1 MTTENYFE
9 LLLDSILIL
18 DEDGELA
25 DYNPAVLA
33 LFGYTAQEFQQL
45 QTQDLFV
52 EWPGIDSLLR
62 RIEQQNH
69 AVRLPALKKDGSTF
83 LVLLQLNP
91 IKSGKKPF
99 YLLNMQSL
107 DRWDLANSLI
117 RDSKSRLKAIFESAV
132 DGIITINERG
142 IIETINP
149 AVTRLFQYKASEIV
163 GKNISVLM
171 PEPHQSKHDQ
181 YIGNYLRTGEQK
193 IIGIGRIVEGR
204 KRDGTIFPFRLSISQ
219 AHVGDKRIFTG
230 VIHDMTRAIEAE
242 EKIKRLNA
250 QLEQR
255 VEERTEKLAEVV
267 NRLLATNQQLEREV
281 SERRSVEEA
290 LRESERELLRS
301 LQKEKELNELK
312 SRFVSTASHEFR
324 TPLSAIL
331 SSASLISR
339 YTDAEGQA
347 RREKHISRIKS
358 AVSNLTGILNDFL
371 SLSKLEEGRVEYSPC
386 EFDWEEFAGDLV
398 EEIRPTLKKGQEIL
412 LHNTGRTVICQ
423 DKRLLKNS
431 LINLLSNA
439 SKYSEA
445 GQNIQLNMYNEPEGV
460 RFEVVDQGIG
470 ISPKDQ
476 EHLFTRFFRA
486 ENASN
491 IQGTGLGLNI
501 VQRYVQLMGGKI
513 HFDSAEGQ
521 GSTFELRLPHQ
532 QVSKD

>member
-1 MTTENYFE
+1 MTSDNYFD

-18 DEDGELA
+18 NKENVLV
-25 DYNPAVLA
+25 DYNSTAPAF
-33 LFGYTAQEFQQL
+33 FGYTDEAFGQL
-45 QTQDLFV
+45 QPEDLFV
-52 EWPGIDSLLR
+52 EWPGLKSLMC
-62 RIEQQNH
+62 RIEQQE
-69 AVRLPALKKDGSTF
+69 PALRLLALQKTGETF
-83 LVLLQLNP
+83 SVLLQLHP
-91 IKSGKKPF
+91 IQRQEEEL

-107 DRWDLANSLI
+107 DRWNLANSLI
-117 RDSKSRLKAIFESAV
+117 RDSQSRLKAIFESAV
-132 DGIITINERG
+132 DGIITINEKG

-149 AVTRLFQYKASEIV
+149 AVMRLFQYKAQEIV
-163 GKNISVLM
+163 GKNIRILM
-171 PEPHQSKHDQ
+171 PEPHHTRHDV
-181 YIGNYLRTGEQK
+181 YINNYLRTGEQK

-204 KRDGTIFPFRLSISQ
+204 KRDGTIFPFRLSISE
-219 AHVGDKRIFTG
+219 AHLGDKRIFTG

-242 EKIKRLNA
+242 EKIRRLNA
-250 QLEQR
+250 QLEER

-281 SERRSVEEA
+281 QERRSVEEA

-324 TPLSAIL
+324 TPLSTIL

-339 YTDAEGQA
+339 YTDAEGQP
-347 RREKHISRIKS
+347 RREKHIKRIKS
-358 AVSNLTGILNDFL
+358 AVNNLTGILNDFL
-371 SLSKLEEGRVEYSPC
+371 SLSKLEEGRVEHDPC
-386 EFDWEEFAGDLV
+386 VFDWEEFSADLV
-398 EEIRPTLKKGQEIL
+398 EEIQPTLKKGQEIL
-412 LHNTGRTVICQ
+412 LHNKGNTKVCL
-423 DKRLLKNS
+423 DKPLLKNS

-439 SKYSEA
+439 SKYSAA
-445 GQNIQLNMYNEPEGV
+445 GQNIQLNMYHEAGHI

-501 VQRYVQLMGGKI
+501 VQRYVQLMGGEI
-513 HFDSAEGQ
+513 HFKSAEGE
-521 GSTFELRLPHQ
+521 GSIFELRLPPRDGQ
-532 QVSKD
+532 TP